1 MKRMKR
7 TLTMLLA
14 ALLVCASLA
23 GYAMAAEEEAMWL
36 VVEEASEEVSA
47 QVQTNTVVTDGV
59 IRVTFDPAKLIYTG
73 CDFPEGYV
81 AMKAVNDTKVSEGEL
96 QIAWVAP
103 AAVTLEDGTAM
114 LFQVNFEKAP
124 GFDGTVTASDFQVEG
139 TANDPAGQ
147 AVPVEEA
154 PTEPTQPT
162 DPSEPTNP
170 SEPTDPSKPTDPTET
185 TNPSEPTEPTE
196 TTETTGPA
204 ETVKPTDPNGP
215 DQTGDTANPV
225 LAGMVLLISGLFL
238 MGTVAYSRMRRG
250 A

>member
-23 GYAMAAEEEAMWL
+23 GYAMAAEEEAVWL
-36 VVEEASEEVSA
+36 VAEETAGVVSGKVE
-47 QVQTNTVVTDGV
+47 TNAAVTNGV
-59 IRVTFDPAKLIYTG
+59 IRVTFDPAKLTYTG
-73 CDFPEGYV
+73 CDFAGEYEAYV
-81 AMKAVNDTKVSEGEL
+81 AMNAVNDTKAAEGEL

-103 AAVTLEDGTAM
+103 ENDSLADVTAV
-114 LFQVNFEKAP
+114 LFQVNFTKAP
-124 GFDGTVTASDFQVEG
+124 GNEEAVTASDVQVTGEANKADG
-139 TANDPAGQ
+139 TV
-147 AVPVEEA
+147 VPVGEA
-154 PTEPTQPT
+154 PTEPT

-170 SEPTDPSKPTDPTET
+170 SEPTDPTET
-185 TNPSEPTEPTE
+185 TSPSEQPTEEP
-196 TTETTGPA
+196 TTETSKPA
-204 ETVKPTDPNGP
+204 TNPNGP

>member
-185 TNPSEPTEPTE
+185 T
-196 TTETTGPA
+196 ETTGPA